1 MLTKKKVQLPLPFW
15 STFCIFVFGDFR
27 LACIRNQIQEKCL
40 LVGGDAKAELLDY
53 FMYVVFVEM
62 YGV

>member
-1 MLTKKKVQLPLPFW
+1 MLTTKKVQLPFHFLAIFR
-15 STFCIFVFGDFR
+15 IFVFGDFR

>member
-1 MLTKKKVQLPLPFW
+1 MFASGIKSRK
-15 STFCIFVFGDFR
+15 
-27 LACIRNQIQEKCL
+27 KCL

-62 YGV
+62 YGMRKTRKLAVAVSSRHAS